1 MADLAKIILMAL
13 MQDKPYPYES
23 KLLAEREARGE
34 ARGYLKGLRAA
45 LIRLIDAKGLR
56 LTADHFLQIET
67 CEDKQ
72 QLRSWVRR
80 AVFAET
86 IDDILT

>member
-1 MADLAKIILMAL
+1 MADLAKIILIAL

-34 ARGYLKGLRAA
+34 ARGYLKGLRTA
-45 LIRLIDAKGLR
+45 LIRLIDAKGQ

-67 CEDKQ
+67 CEDSE
-72 QLRSWVRR
+72 QLRSWIRQV
-80 AVFAET
+80 AFAET